1 MASDQESQAAPLVGV
16 LALQGD
22 FEDHQA
28 ALEALDMR
36 TQQVRTRAQLEAV
49 DALVLPGGESTTML
63 KLLEVEGLWDPLGA
77 ALRRGTPT
85 MATCAG
91 MILLASS
98 VEEPAQRCYGLLPI
112 TVVRNGYGRQYH
124 SGTFSLHAATDE
136 LPSDLEGTFIRAPK
150 VTGVHGPCEVL
161 ARRGADP
168 VLVRKGNL
176 LAASFHPELC
186 VGHPVTRMF
195 AAMVRSKVAAAKAV
209 DQAEIPA
216 T

>member
-1 MASDQESQAAPLVGV
+1 MASDQEPQTAPLVGV

-22 FEDHQA
+22 FEDHQS
-28 ALEALDMR
+28 ALEALDLR

-49 DALVLPGGESTTML
+49 DALVMPGGESTAML
-63 KLLEVEGLWDPLGA
+63 KLLDVEGLWDPLGA
-77 ALRRGTPT
+77 ALRGGMPT

-91 MILLASS
+91 MILLAQT
-98 VEEPAQRCYGLLPI
+98 VQEPAQRCYGMLPI

-124 SGTFSLHAATDE
+124 SGTFSLRAETDE

-150 VTGVHGPCEVL
+150 VTAVHGPCEVL

-168 VLVRKGNL
+168 VLIRKGSV

-186 VGHPVTRMF
+186 VGHPVTSMF
-195 AAMVRSKVAAAKAV
+195 AAMVRSEVAATKPV
-209 DQAEIPA
+209 DPGEIPA